1 MTEVTLENGVVLV
14 CPKCGGLNRAPQSR
28 LAARSLPDCGRCHAP
43 LFDGHPV
50 ELGAADVFDRII
62 GRTEIPVLV
71 DFWAGWC
78 GPCRAMAPEFESAA
92 RDLEPTVRFAKLD
105 TERVPEIAARFNVR
119 SIPTLIL
126 FSQGRE
132 VKRQSGAIGRSA
144 IVGFARGG

>member
-1 MTEVTLENGVVLV
+1 VQESLVTV

-28 LAARSLPDCGRCHAP
+28 LVARSLPNCGRCHAP

-50 ELGAADVFDRII
+50 ELGSADAFDRMI
-62 GRTEIPVLV
+62 GKTEIPVLV

-78 GPCRAMAPEFESAA
+78 GPCRSMAPEFAAAA
-92 RDLEPTVRFAKLD
+92 RDLEPTVRLAKLD
-105 TERVPEIAARFNVR
+105 TECVPEIAAPFGIR
-119 SIPTLIL
+119 SIPTMIL

-144 IVGFARGG
+144 IVGFVRNG